1 MKKKAIIAI
10 IVAAVVI
17 VGGIAIATSSKN
29 GEKTITVQSY
39 LTQPEVTALQPIANE
54 WGKENHVKVK
64 LEYQSGSD
72 FQNVMTA
79 MKTSNGPDIVY
90 GIPNDNIGTFVKGG
104 LLAKT
109 PANLIANDEFTSAN
123 VLKAGE
129 VNGTQY
135 GEPIAEGTTA
145 LFYNKKEVPTP
156 PTTMEQLV
164 QEAKT
169 KGFQYNLT
177 NFYYS
182 YGFIGANGGYIFKE
196 NSNGTYD
203 PSDIGLNSA
212 GAVKGYEFLDSLVKD
227 KLISMSDTDQV
238 SMSNFEAGKTAFYI
252 GGPWNIDALKKSG
265 VDFGVAPLP
274 TLGGKVIPGL
284 STVQLAI
291 VSEKSQNQQLDWS
304 LIKYLDEH
312 GQDVT
317 TATGSRIP
325 VLKAE
330 NNSATVKDN
339 PYIKGFEDQAKNATY
354 MPSIPETAA
363 VWTPAGN
370 NLTLMVEGKETPKQ
384 AADKTV
390 EQIKEGIAQQNQ

>member
-17 VGGIAIATSSKN
+17 VGGIVIATSGSS
-29 GEKTITVQSY
+29 EKTITVQSY
-39 LTQPEVTALQPIANE
+39 LTQPEVNALQPIANE
-54 WGKENHVKVK
+54 WAKENHVKVK
-64 LEYQSGSD
+64 LEFQSGSD

-109 PANLIANDEFTSAN
+109 PENLIPTNQFTSAG
-123 VLKAGE
+123 LIKAGE

-156 PTTMEQLV
+156 PATMEQLI

-182 YGFIGANGGYIFKE
+182 YGFLGANGGYIFKE
-196 NSNGTYD
+196 NPNGTFD
-203 PSDIGLNSA
+203 TNDIGLNNA

-227 KLISMSDTDQV
+227 KLMTISDTDTV

-252 GGPWNIDALKKSG
+252 GGPWNIADLKKSG

-274 TLGGKVIPGL
+274 TLDGKAIPGL

-291 VSEKSQNQQLDWS
+291 VSEKSKDQTLDWS

-317 TATGSRIP
+317 TSVGSRIP
-325 VLKAE
+325 VLSAE
-330 NNSATVKDN
+330 NNSATVKNN

-354 MPSIPETAA
+354 MPSVPETAA

-370 NLTLMVEGKETPKQ
+370 NLTLMVEGKETPQQ

-390 EQIKEGIAQQNQ
+390 EQIKQGIAQQNQ